1 MNQSMYFRPSG
12 VNEVVAFDASAAMAT
27 AVAAECFMVEVVASE
42 NCYISIESAPTATAV
57 NGMYI
62 VKDWPYFV
70 KVTPGE
76 KIAAIKVTTAGNLFI
91 SQLTQ

>member
-12 VNEVVAFDASAAMAT
+12 VNEVVAFDASAASA
-27 AVAAECFMVEVVASE
+27 AIAAECFMVEVVASQ
-42 NCYISIESAPTATAV
+42 NCYISIEAAPVATAV

-76 KIAAIKVTTAGNLFI
+76 KIAAIKVTTAGSLYI

>member
-12 VNEVVAFDASAAMAT
+12 VNGVVAFDASVASA
-27 AVAAECFMVEVVASE
+27 AVAAQCFMVEVVADQ
-42 NCYISIESAPTATAV
+42 NCYISVEAAPTATAT

-76 KIAAIKVTTAGNLFI
+76 KIAAIKVTTAGNLYI

>member
-1 MNQSMYFRPSG
+1 MTQSMYFRPNG
-12 VNEVVAFDASAAMAT
+12 VNEVVAFNASAATAT
-27 AVAAECFMVEVVASE
+27 AVSDSCFMVEIVASE

-76 KIAAIKVTTAGNLFI
+76 KIAAIKVTTAGNLYV
-91 SQLTQ
+91 SELTQ

>member
-12 VNEVVAFDASAAMAT
+12 VNEVVAFDASAASA
-27 AVAAECFMVEVVASE
+27 AVAAQCFMVEVVASE
-42 NCYISIESAPTATAV
+42 NCYISIEAAPTATAT

-76 KIAAIKVTTAGNLFI
+76 KIAAIKVTTAGNLYI

>member
-12 VNEVVAFDASAAMAT
+12 VNAVVAFDASAASA
-27 AVAAECFMVEVVASE
+27 AIAAECFMVEVVASQ
-42 NCYISIESAPTATAV
+42 NCYISIEAAPVATAV

-76 KIAAIKVTTAGNLFI
+76 KIAAIKVTTAGNLYI

>member
-12 VNEVVAFDASAAMAT
+12 VNAVVAFDASAASA
-27 AVAAECFMVEVVASE
+27 AIAAECFMVEVVASE
-42 NCYISIESAPTATAV
+42 NCYISIEAAPVATAV

-76 KIAAIKVTTAGNLFI
+76 KIAAIKVTTAGSLYI

>member
-12 VNEVVAFDASAAMAT
+12 VNEGVAFDARAASAAI
-27 AVAAECFMVEVVASE
+27 AAECFMVEVVASE
-42 NCYISIESAPTATAV
+42 NCYISIEASPTATAT

-76 KIAAIKVTTAGNLFI
+76 KIAAIKVTTAGNLYI

>member
-12 VNEVVAFDASAAMAT
+12 VNEVVAFDASAASA
-27 AVAAECFMVEVVASE
+27 AIAAECFMVEVVASQ
-42 NCYISIESAPTATAV
+42 NCYISIEAAPTATAT

-76 KIAAIKVTTAGNLFI
+76 KIAAIKVTTAGSLYI